1 MSSASWAAPAFFLSF
16 PPLVVP
22 RQAKGQQEDD
32 IKVDLSSS
40 SHIVT
45 GMPSVGSSVIFL
57 SFPLGFSM
65 VWETFWL
72 PSC

>member
-1 MSSASWAAPAFFLSF
+1 MSPTSWAAAAFSLLFHPWWF
-16 PPLVVP
+16 RA
-22 RQAKGQQEDD
+22 RQRAS
-32 IKVDLSSS
+32 IRMALRVDLSSS
-40 SHIVT
+40 SHMVMGTFIR
-45 GMPSVGSSVIFL
+45 SLVIFL